1 MIDHGVKNDKKA
13 RMLIILLIMLMIM
26 VFKMIK
32 KNVDD

>member
-1 MIDHGVKNDKKA
+1 MIDHGVQNDKKA

-32 KNVDD
+32 KKCR

>member
-1 MIDHGVKNDKKA
+1 MVQNDKKV

-26 VFKMIK
+26 VFKMMK